1 MASSNTRTP
10 KRWGSLTAG
19 SKQQKAK
26 MRAVLHRNRVRRL
39 QRQEGVAF
47 PKKG

>member
-1 MASSNTRTP
+1 MASSNSKGT

-26 MRAVLHRNRVRRL
+26 MRAVLARARVHRL
-39 QRQEGVAF
+39 QRQSGDKF
-47 PKKG
+47 PQKG